1 MLEDLFHLRE
11 ILCCARAIVLILSCD
26 STVEGLIVS
35 CRCGRES
42 CAAGNKSSSEKR
54 IQKRYRRVL
63 GELNS
68 IYTAGSMDDKGH
80 EQSLSIFFPRARQMI
95 STGL

>member
-1 MLEDLFHLRE
+1 M
-11 ILCCARAIVLILSCD
+11 LILLCD

-35 CRCGRES
+35 CWCGRES

-54 IQKRYRRVL
+54 ISWYRRVL

-68 IYTAGSMDDKGH
+68 IYTAGSMENKGH
-80 EQSLSIFFPRARQMI
+80 EQTYPFSLP
-95 STGL
+95 GLGK